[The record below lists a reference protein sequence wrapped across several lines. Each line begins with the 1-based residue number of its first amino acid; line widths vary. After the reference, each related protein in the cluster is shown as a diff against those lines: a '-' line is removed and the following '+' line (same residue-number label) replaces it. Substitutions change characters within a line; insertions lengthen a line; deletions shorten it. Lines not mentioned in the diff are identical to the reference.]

1 MKRFMNPLEKMIHS
15 SQKNNEF
22 HDYLSLKLKKATI
35 DRVGFMI
42 VCDEQF
48 SVLVNIIK
56 KKTDIYNGGEIIESK
71 EFISFHYDQIG
82 CEYVFADFD
91 LNIRDEC
98 QYDIIEI
105 KYPPTCRIC
114 M

>member
-1 MKRFMNPLEKMIHS
+1 MKRLMNQLERWIYS

-22 HDYLSLKLKKATI
+22 HNYLSLKLKKSTV
-35 DRVGFMI
+35 DNVGFMI
-42 VCDEQF
+42 MSDKEF
-48 SVLVNIIK
+48 SVLINIIK
-56 KKTDIYNGGEIIESK
+56 KEHDIYNGGEIIESK
-71 EFISFHYDQIG
+71 EFFPFHDEHNG
-82 CEYVFADFD
+82 YVFADFD